1 MEHAIYLNP
10 SIEEHLKLKISEV
23 WAAIGRNCEFA
34 QTNEEAIEQCIADG
48 AMETFAIHSEDAA
61 AFIRG
66 MCHSY
71 GYKATRARLSELIQL
86 R

>member
-23 WAAIGRNCEFA
+23 WAAIGRDCEFA
-34 QTNEEAIEQCIADG
+34 RTNEEAIEQCIAEG

-61 AFIRG
+61 HFIRG
-66 MCHSY
+66 MCHEH
-71 GYKATRARLSELIQL
+71 GYEATRTRLAELIQL